1 MFFFQFLI
9 QAGVF
14 FTIPLFLSVVLEL
27 SAALQTGI
35 RLLPLSL
42 ALLLAA
48 IGIPRL
54 APAARPRLIVRLG
67 LLSMT
72 AGTLV
77 LIGGISPGAG
87 AGIVAVPMLLMG
99 LGMGALA
106 SQLGAITGSAVPDD
120 QSAEVGGLQNT
131 VTSLGASLGTALV
144 ERVLISSLTA
154 GLIHGIEASSAIPA
168 DVKTHA
174 TTQLSAGVPFIS
186 DTDLRAQLAKAS
198 VPAGQADAVVQAN
211 SDARLGALRDALR
224 IVALLAVAAIFL
236 TGLIPTG
243 QHTDESS
250 STPA

>member
-120 QSAEVGGLQNT
+120 
-131 VTSLGASLGTALV
+131 
-144 ERVLISSLTA
+144 
-154 GLIHGIEASSAIPA
+154 
-168 DVKTHA
+168 
-174 TTQLSAGVPFIS
+174 
-186 DTDLRAQLAKAS
+186 
-198 VPAGQADAVVQAN
+198 
-211 SDARLGALRDALR
+211 
-224 IVALLAVAAIFL
+224 
-236 TGLIPTG
+236 
-243 QHTDESS
+243 
-250 STPA
+250 